1 MPRRSH
7 VQTAAWPVLATSY
20 IHSLIFSA
28 LGGFASK
35 LRLGE
40 DNANVYEI
48 TATRGQNAGPDAS
61 PRDSREPDSRKRYR
75 RNGRN
80 RDLLGRI
87 RFSRKRP
94 YGRVNGGY
102 LRASGFQDVRTGI
115 QYFLL
120 NHHAVRKG
128 PCLYR

>member
-1 MPRRSH
+1 MFEKSYVYHPRTLRLPEQFLIPDARQCRRCRM
-7 VQTAAWPVLATSY
+7 VQSAAWSVLATSY
-20 IHSLIFSA
+20 IHSLIVSA

-40 DNANVYEI
+40 DNATVYEI

-61 PRDSREPDSRKRYR
+61 PTDSSEPDSRKRYR

-87 RFSRKRP
+87 RFSRRRR
-94 YGRVNGGY
+94 YG
-102 LRASGFQDVRTGI
+102 S
-115 QYFLL
+115 
-120 NHHAVRKG
+120 
-128 PCLYR
+128 